1 MKFKLLKEEDRVNL
15 EGIVSDLEAL
25 DIGVSKDDILYDW
38 YNQGRE
44 YLKGVVKLN
53 QKRLKDS
60 LG

>member
-44 YLKGVVKLN
+44 YLTYKA
-53 QKRLKDS
+53 
-60 LG
+60 